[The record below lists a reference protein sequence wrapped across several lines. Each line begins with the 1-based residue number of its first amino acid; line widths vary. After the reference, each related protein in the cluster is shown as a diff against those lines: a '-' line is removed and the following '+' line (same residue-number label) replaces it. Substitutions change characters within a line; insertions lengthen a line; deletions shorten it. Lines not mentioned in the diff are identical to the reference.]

1 MIYNQPTRQPSTT
14 GRQPYHRPPSFIGLI
29 VLLLALPLTALLGT
43 LDLPTTQSV
52 QATAVIRE
60 FTLGLS
66 GQGRPIEVVQ
76 VGNGERKL
84 VVVGNTHGGPEANT
98 YYLTWELIDH
108 FRANP
113 DEVPPEVRLYFIPS
127 LNPDGLALGS
137 RFDAAGIDLNR
148 NMNTTFDGC
157 PETDWRT
164 TVYGAYGIISDTGG
178 PFADSQVETRLIRSF
193 LLDASGAIFLHSNAG
208 LVFPAYCEHEPSIA
222 MAQVYAQAA
231 GYLYNRYWPN
241 YMITGGMHDWAAS
254 LGIASITPELI
265 TATETEFTN
274 NLAGLRAVLAQP
286 EELLPLPADQVEGD
300 VLIPARIWRYWRSH
314 GGESVFGLPL
324 EPAQAT
330 PGGLTQ
336 TFTHARLQLDESLAD
351 TPFLVQPALL
361 GSEQAQLHGTDLPG
375 ALPCVDAPGLCPL
388 STTILFGAFL
398 DYWQRNGGIHVFG
411 APLSTEFTA
420 LTADG
425 HYRTVQYFERA
436 IFAYYPEDGSV
447 RPEPLGWQQM
457 LTEGIQSR
465 WVAPQ
470 IR

>member
-1 MIYNQPTRQPSTT
+1 MPILPTRNPPVASHQP
-14 GRQPYHRPPSFIGLI
+14 RKRPPSSIGLI
-29 VLLLALPLTALLGT
+29 LLVLVLPFTALLGA
-43 LDLPTTQSV
+43 LDLPNTHSV
-52 QATAVIRE
+52 QATAVVRE

-66 GQGRPIEVVQ
+66 GQGRPINVVQ

-98 YYLTWELIDH
+98 YYLTLELIDH

-113 DEVPPEVRLYFIPS
+113 NEVPPEVRLYFIPS
-127 LNPDGLALGS
+127 LNPDGLALGW
-137 RFDAAGIDLNR
+137 RFDAAGVDLNR

-178 PFADSQVETRLIRSF
+178 PFPDSQVETRLIRSF

-222 MAQVYAQAA
+222 MARVYAQAA
-231 GYLYNRYWPN
+231 DYLYNRYWLN

-265 TATETEFTN
+265 TATETEFAQ

-300 VLIPARIWRYWRSH
+300 MVIPARIWRYWRAH
-314 GGESVFGLPL
+314 GGEPVFGLPL
-324 EPAQAT
+324 EPARST
-330 PGGLTQ
+330 PEGLMQ
-336 TFTHARLQLDESLAD
+336 TFTRARLYLNESLAD

-361 GSEQAQLHGTDLPG
+361 GSERARLHGADLPG
-375 ALPCVDAPGLCPL
+375 AVPCPDVPDLCPR
-388 STTILFGAFL
+388 STSILFGAFL
-398 DYWQRNGGIHVFG
+398 DYWQRNGGLDVFG
-411 APLSTEFTA
+411 APLSEEFVA
-420 LTADG
+420 LTTDG
-425 HYRTVQYFERA
+425 QYRTVQYFERA
-436 IFAYYPEDGSV
+436 VFAYYPEDGSV
-447 RPEPLGWQQM
+447 RPEPLGWQQV
-457 LTEGIQSR
+457 LAENIQAR